1 MLLKKE
7 IVTVLFYDSNAAMDV
22 PYDPKLN
29 NCWECMN
36 TANYF
41 TQEQI
46 IHVYIQGIY
55 TLFTEN
61 LVNICTNI
69 LTSYV
74 NDYLYSKLF
83 ISKWKGVLEEQN
95 QLHYS

>member
-1 MLLKKE
+1 
-7 IVTVLFYDSNAAMDV
+7 
-22 PYDPKLN
+22 
-29 NCWECMN
+29 MN

-83 ISKWKGVLEEQN
+83 ISK
-95 QLHYS
+95 